1 MIKHK
6 KKYFLVNAID
16 MGESIKEYLESA
28 KSNYVI
34 FEGEQVLMWGDKFPV
49 IFGSMEDVNTEIEN
63 YLKDSKNQISVMSEF
78 DFIIDHCFSA
88 IEEIIINQIKVKG
101 ENDGVCHIF
110 FFNGLNNVIN
120 INGMTDILNGSVGV
134 DGLLSLLISD
144 EDDNEQGFISLDD
157 IKDNNVIFNIL
168 VQVLA

>member
-28 KSNYVI
+28 KFNYVI
-34 FEGEQVLMWGDKFPV
+34 VEGRQVLMWGNKFPV
-49 IFGSMEDVNTEIEN
+49 IFGSMEDVNAEIEN
-63 YLKDSKNQISVMSEF
+63 YLKDSKSQISVMSEF
-78 DFIIDHCFSA
+78 DFIINHCFSA

-101 ENDGVCHIF
+101 QNDGVCHIF
-110 FFNGLNNVIN
+110 FFNNLNNVIN

-144 EDDNEQGFISLDD
+144 EDDNKQDFISLGD
-157 IKDNNVIFNIL
+157 IKDSDVIFNIL

>member
-1 MIKHK
+1 MHK
-6 KKYFLVNAID
+6 KNYFLVNAID
-16 MGESIKEYLESA
+16 MGENIKEYLESA

-34 FEGEQVLMWGDKFPV
+34 FEGSQVLMWGNKFPV
-49 IFGSMEDVNTEIEN
+49 IFGSMEDVNAEIEN
-63 YLKDSKNQISVMSEF
+63 NLKDSKNQIIVMSEF

-88 IEEIIINQIKVKG
+88 IEEIIINQIKIKG

-110 FFNGLNNVIN
+110 FFNNLNNVIN
-120 INGMTDILNGSVGV
+120 INGMTDILNGSVGA

-144 EDDNEQGFISLDD
+144 EDDNKQDFISLGD
-157 IKDNNVIFNIL
+157 IKDSDVIFNIL

>member
-6 KKYFLVNAID
+6 KNYFLVNAID
-16 MGESIKEYLESA
+16 MGENIKEYLESA
-28 KSNYVI
+28 KFNYVI
-34 FEGEQVLMWGDKFPV
+34 VEGGQVLMWGNKFPV
-49 IFGSMEDVNTEIEN
+49 IFGSMEDVNAELN
-63 YLKDSKNQISVMSEF
+63 YLKDSKNQIIVMSEF
-78 DFIIDHCFSA
+78 DFIIGHCLSA
-88 IEEIIINQIKVKG
+88 IEDIIINQIKIKG

-120 INGMTDILNGSVGV
+120 INGMTDILNGSVGA

-144 EDDNEQGFISLDD
+144 EDDNKQDFISLGD
-157 IKDNNVIFNIL
+157 IKDSDVIFNIL